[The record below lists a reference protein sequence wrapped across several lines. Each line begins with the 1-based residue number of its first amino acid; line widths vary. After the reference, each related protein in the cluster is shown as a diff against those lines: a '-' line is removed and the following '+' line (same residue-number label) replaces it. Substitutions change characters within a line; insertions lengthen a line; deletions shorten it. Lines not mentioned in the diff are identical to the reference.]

1 MKVSK
6 YQFDDNVLNLVTYD
20 DFHQAV
26 EDEIAIYSYNN
37 QKYIVIELFELIEEE
52 KHPYVVFKYNGK
64 LIGIEKDINIVNN
77 ILKQY
82 EQDN

>member
-37 QKYIVIELFELIEEE
+37 QKYIVVELCELIEEE

>member
-6 YQFDDNVLNLVTYD
+6 YQFDDNVINFVTYD
-20 DFHQAV
+20 DYHQAV

-37 QKYIVIELFELIEEE
+37 QKYIVVGLFELIEEG

-82 EQDN
+82 EDDN